1 MKKSIKKGLAIA
13 TVIITMVS
21 APLTAQVFL
30 QKEKGDIAP
39 RNTSG
44 SNTGQEWI
52 IVPIQGYDIDQYNFT
67 PVGGGALLLA
77 GFAGAYALAKRRK
90 KK

>member
-30 QKEKGDIAP
+30 QKEKGDISP
-39 RNTSG
+39 RGTSG
-44 SNTGQEWI
+44 NGGQEWI
-52 IVPIQGYDIDQYNFT
+52 IVPIQGMDIDQYAAT
-67 PVGGGALLLA
+67 PLGGGALLLA
-77 GFAGAYALAKRRK
+77 GMAGAYALAKRRK